1 MTVKDYYAIL
11 GVLPGAEDI
20 VVIAAYRALSSRYHP
35 DRWSGDP
42 QEAHD
47 RMAELNEAI
56 AVLRNPARR
65 ADYDRKRSAETR
77 AEFVDEPEQD
87 CAFSAA
93 LGELSDRWS
102 IACELYPALEELRVR
117 LNVISKALAFNFV
130 VLLLET
136 KAYSRHRELAA
147 LLETQFLQRYF
158 GENPVILKYAR
169 ALIFAGKRGEA
180 RDLNRVIKVMGSDVE
195 PTQVFSYLERK
206 WFDIQM
212 SKFKRTP
219 ENKALAEKVLADG
232 RYDTARELA
241 KKLGYTVDD
250 GAAEFTFRPNNI
262 VLLSPT
268 GRTLNFD
275 SGISFVDWI
284 RAKVAKHLV

>member
-65 ADYDRKRSAETR
+65 AEYDRKRSAESR

-147 LLETQFLQRYF
+147 LLEAQFLQRYF

>member
-147 LLETQFLQRYF
+147 LLEAQFLQRYF

-250 GAAEFTFRPNNI
+250 GAEEFTFRPNNI